1 MVLKNKKYYIASY
14 RTILLGFL
22 SLFIGVFTFLL
33 IISTIELDMDF
44 SLWLLLPFISALSLF
59 SNYFGIKTLLRF
71 NKFVQIEL
79 QDHQLKYLRIGKG
92 RGAGLDYY
100 INPKFEFIK
109 YHDIKFINIIV
120 YQYFDK
126 KIQILLNDGT
136 IIILML
142 LFNSTSELEEIVF
155 EIKKRLNLV

>member
-1 MVLKNKKYYIASY
+1 MYIGIVALAASTLGSAYVYYKYVITSVNFN
-14 RTILLGFL
+14 TI
-22 SLFIGVFTFLL
+22 
-33 IISTIELDMDF
+33 TI
-44 SLWLLLPFISALSLF
+44 
-59 SNYFGIKTLLRF
+59 
-71 NKFVQIEL
+71 
-79 QDHQLKYLRIGKG
+79 
-92 RGAGLDYY
+92 GLDYY